1 MMRKGLPSCVVVE
14 ELETVQCDHEMVR
27 LEW

>member
-1 MMRKGLPSCVVVE
+1 MMRKGLPSCVAVE
-14 ELETVQCDHEMVR
+14 ELETVQSDHEMVR